1 MTDSGGQSR
10 AMAHPGAD
18 ARVTTDLRTD
28 VRAALVAPPAEGPA
42 GDVTAVFCFSPDFR
56 GFQGHFPG
64 NPVLPGIVQ
73 ILMAEVTA
81 GRGNDP
87 ALKEV
92 ARCKFLRP
100 VSPGERVSVTAAPAG
115 EGQWICDLN
124 TGGERCALM
133 TLIFAV

>member
-1 MTDSGGQSR
+1 M
-10 AMAHPGAD
+10 
-18 ARVTTDLRTD
+18 TDLRTE
-28 VRAALVAPPAEGPA
+28 VRAALVSPPAENPA
-42 GDVTAVFCFSPDFR
+42 GEVTASFCFPPDFT

-100 VSPGERVSVTAAPAG
+100 VSPGENVSVTATPAG
-115 EGQWICDLN
+115 EEKWTCDLRA
-124 TGGERCALM
+124 GEEFCARM
-133 TLIFAV
+133 TLIFAI